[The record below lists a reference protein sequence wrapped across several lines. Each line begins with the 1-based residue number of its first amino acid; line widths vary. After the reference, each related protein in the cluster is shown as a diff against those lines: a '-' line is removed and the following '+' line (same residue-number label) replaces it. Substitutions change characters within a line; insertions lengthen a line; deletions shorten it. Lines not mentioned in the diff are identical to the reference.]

1 MTPSERA
8 ALFDG
13 ARLIGGTVFGTFC
26 WGAAIGM
33 ALVKGGLSS
42 MQALGMVMLVFSGTA
57 QVAALPL
64 IAQGAALPA
73 IWLTALLA
81 NLFRGRPMV
90 QRLLIGW
97 MTTDT
102 GLAAYLAG
110 QQEASA
116 SLSERDRAAR
126 FMGANGLVYF
136 GWTLGTAVGV
146 GMAGLIPDSPRLAFV
161 GLLAVVAII
170 GPMMST
176 RLAWSIAVPAAL
188 VAVIGRDWPWRGG
201 MFAAI
206 AVGVAVAMLMTRPPE
221 RIGGRAS

>member
-1 MTPSERA
+1 VIPSERA
-8 ALFDG
+8 AFIDG

-81 NLFRGRPMV
+81 NLRFVVYSAVVANEFRGRPMA

-102 GLAAYLAG
+102 GLAAYLSG
-110 QQEASA
+110 QQKATASI
-116 SLSERDRAAR
+116 SERDRAAR

-146 GMAGLIPDSPRLAFV
+146 GVAGLIPDSPRLAFV

-176 RLAWSIAVPAAL
+176 RLAWSIAVPAAV
-188 VAVIGRDWPWRGG
+188 VASLAATGPGAAGCSPRLRLGWRWPC
-201 MFAAI
+201 
-206 AVGVAVAMLMTRPPE
+206 
-221 RIGGRAS
+221 